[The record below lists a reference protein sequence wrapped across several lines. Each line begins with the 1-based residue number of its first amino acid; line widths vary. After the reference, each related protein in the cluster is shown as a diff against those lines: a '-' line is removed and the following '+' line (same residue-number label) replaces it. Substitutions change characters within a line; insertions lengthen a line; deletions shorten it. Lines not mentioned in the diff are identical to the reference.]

1 MYLYR
6 IISESEWAQSHKD
19 GIVPRCNSDRRAGY
33 INLNKFDD
41 IIVVAN
47 KYFEPKEKPVVLE
60 VEISPELNKKLFWE
74 QSNGDKNWEQ
84 ANLLIDNID
93 MNDVKRYSYLIV
105 SDNRNGQFEI
115 GEFLSLTD

>member
-6 IISESEWAQSHKD
+6 IISENEWAQSHKD
-19 GIVPRCNSDRRAGY
+19 GIVPRCNSDRRTGY